1 MDPLTSLI
9 GPVIGGAL
17 SFFGGQENRS
27 STQAINAANLQQQLN
42 MAQGSYLPGLVRNA
56 EHAGINPLAVLGMHA
71 PAGGS
76 AVPIGAGEGLQSA
89 GEIISKIDP
98 RKDEIDTA
106 AVEKA
111 KADAAT
117 SRATAVNVQ
126 MEAARNRIAV
136 DRLIQHPE
144 LMPAGVTEPAKDTAF
159 GIPHMEAIKEFLKT
173 HQPPS
178 WSDVTKPFE
187 ELGKRPGVGEPLGP
201 SFLDRFSSGVWR

>member
-27 STQAINAANLQQQLN
+27 SAQAINAANLQQQLN

-76 AVPIGAGEGLQSA
+76 AVPIGAGEGLERA
-89 GEIISKIDP
+89 GDIISKIDP

-136 DRLIQHPE
+136 QRLIEHPD
-144 LMPAGVTEPAKDTAF
+144 LMPAGVSEPAKDTN
-159 GIPHMEAIKEFLKT
+159 ILSSSTQAIGEFLRNHK
-173 HQPPS
+173 PPS
-178 WSDVTKPFE
+178 WDTWTSGIRAPA
-187 ELGKRPGVGEPLGP
+187 PPAVGEPLGP